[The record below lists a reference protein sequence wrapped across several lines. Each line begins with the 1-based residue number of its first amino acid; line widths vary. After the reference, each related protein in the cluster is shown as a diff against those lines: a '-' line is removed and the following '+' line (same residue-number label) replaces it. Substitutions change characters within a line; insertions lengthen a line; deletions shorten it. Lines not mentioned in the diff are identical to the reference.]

1 MKIVLLGPPGAGKGT
16 QAEILVKKLLVPHI
30 STGDMFRAA
39 ISNGTEL
46 GKEAKSYMD
55 KGQLVPDEVTVGI
68 IRDRIAQS
76 DCKEG
81 FLLDGFP
88 RTIAQAAAL
97 DDLMRDMSTSL
108 DAVLNISVPLD
119 RLIDRLTGRRM
130 CRKCG
135 TIYHLLY
142 NAPEVENVCDACGGE
157 LYQRDDDKEE
167 TVKSRLS
174 VYEKQTAPLIE
185 YYEKQGI
192 LHTINGDQPIN
203 AVMVELGKALGQK
216 WD

>member
-16 QAEILVKKLLVPHI
+16 QADVLVKKLLVPHI

-46 GKEAKSYMD
+46 GKEAKAYMD
-55 KGQLVPDEVTVGI
+55 KGQLVPDIVTVGI
-68 IRDRIAQS
+68 IRDRISMS
-76 DCKEG
+76 DCREG

-88 RTIAQAAAL
+88 RTLPQAEAL
-97 DDLMRDMSTSL
+97 DNLMNEMSTSL

-130 CRKCG
+130 CRNCG

-157 LYQRDDDKEE
+157 LYQLDDDKEA
-167 TVKSRLS
+167 TVKSRLE
-174 VYEKQTAPLIE
+174 VYEAQTAPLIS
-185 YYEKQGI
+185 YYEQKGI
-192 LHTINGDQPIN
+192 LHTINGDLPIN
-203 AVMVELGKALGQK
+203 AVTAQLGEALGQN
-216 WD
+216 WS

>member
-16 QAEILVKKLLVPHI
+16 QADILVKKLLVPHI

-55 KGQLVPDEVTVGI
+55 KGQLVPDIVTVGI
-68 IRDRIAQS
+68 IRDRISMS
-76 DCKEG
+76 DCREG

-88 RTIAQAAAL
+88 RTLPQAEAL
-97 DDLMRDMSTSL
+97 DKLMEEMSSNL

-130 CRKCG
+130 CRNCG

-167 TVKSRLS
+167 TVKSRLE
-174 VYEKQTAPLIE
+174 VYEAQTAPLID
-185 YYEKQGI
+185 YYEQKGI
-192 LHTINGDQPIN
+192 LHTINGDLPIN
-203 AVMVELGKALGQK
+203 EVTEQLGEALGQN
-216 WD
+216 WS

>member
-1 MKIVLLGPPGAGKGT
+1 MKIVLLGPTGAGKGT

-108 DAVLNISVPLD
+108 DAVLNISVPLY

>member
-16 QAEILVKKLLVPHI
+16 QADILVKRLLVPHI

-55 KGQLVPDEVTVGI
+55 KGQLVPDIVTVGI
-68 IRDRIAQS
+68 IKDRISMS
-76 DCKEG
+76 DCREG

-88 RTIAQAAAL
+88 RTLPQAEAL
-97 DDLMRDMSTSL
+97 DSLMEEMSTSL

-130 CRKCG
+130 CRNCG

-157 LYQRDDDKEE
+157 LYQRDDDKEA
-167 TVKSRLS
+167 TVKSRLE
-174 VYEKQTAPLIE
+174 VYEAQTAPLIS
-185 YYEKQGI
+185 YYEQKGI

-203 AVMVELGKALGQK
+203 AVTAQLGEALGEN
-216 WD
+216 WS

>member
-16 QAEILVKKLLVPHI
+16 QAEILVKKLLIPHI

-39 ISNGTEL
+39 ISSGTEL

-88 RTIAQAAAL
+88 RTIAQAEAL
-97 DDLMRDMSTSL
+97 DGLTKL

-119 RLIDRLTGRRM
+119 HLIDRLTGRRM

-135 TIYHLLY
+135 NIYHLLY
-142 NAPEVENVCDACGGE
+142 SPPDVENVCDACGGE
-157 LYQRDDDKEE
+157 LYQRDDDKEA
-167 TVKSRLS
+167 TVKNRLS
-174 VYEKQTAPLIE
+174 VYEQQTAPLIE

-192 LHTINGDQPIN
+192 LHTVNGDQPIN
-203 AVMVELGKALGQK
+203 SVMIELGKALGED
-216 WD
+216 WA